1 MQDGR
6 WITRSCDWTR
16 VEALAEE
23 LGLSDTTATVLV
35 RRGLGDPAEA
45 RAFLDAEDPRHDPL
59 TLGDMAVAVERIRK
73 AVADGERICV
83 HGDYDVDG
91 ISATAVCVLVLR
103 ELGADVEW
111 RLPSRFD
118 EGYGLALETI
128 EQLAADGVDLVV
140 TVDCGITAVAEVARA
155 RELGLDVIVT
165 DHHRPAETLPDCP
178 VVATRPSAYPCPDL
192 CGTGVVHTLARALLG
207 DEHPA
212 IARALDLVALAT
224 IADVVPLVDENRALA
239 AAGLRALA
247 RTRRPGLQA
256 LMKAARVDPA
266 TVDATAVGFRLAP
279 RINAAG
285 RLGRPDVALEL
296 MLTEDAGEAERLAAQ
311 LEELNRERQSVEER
325 ILREAV
331 ALVESWT
338 PEERARRAYV
348 LWDETWHEGV
358 NGIVASRLVERFNR
372 PVVLIAQSA
381 TGWKGSGRSISS
393 FDLHGGLGA
402 CAEHLERFGG
412 HRAAAGLSIETEQLE
427 AFREA
432 FGRHADGALSDADLR
447 PVTVIDAIV
456 PAHSLTLELAEEL
469 DRLAPFGLGNPEPTL
484 LVASVEAVSAST
496 VGEGKHLRFRIRQHE
511 RDGGS
516 AIAFG
521 FGTQLDRLQRARPLR
536 RRVPPQ
542 GEPLER
548 HRRAAARRP
557 AGVRRRSCIRV
568 APRVARRA
576 VAGRGGRAGAGCPRD
591 LRGARP
597 DRGRRAPAAARV
609 GAVPGAPRAARRRA
623 SRGCVARSTPRRRS
637 TRASRA
643 AS

>member
-6 WITRSCDWTR
+6 WITRPCDWAR
-16 VEALAEE
+16 VEVLAEE
-23 LGLSDTTATVLV
+23 LGVSETTATVLV
-35 RRGLGDPAEA
+35 RRGLDDPAEA
-45 RAFLDAEDPRHDPL
+45 RSFLAAESPGHDPL
-59 TLGDMAVAVERIRK
+59 ALGDMATAVARIRVAV
-73 AVADGERICV
+73 AAGERICV

-103 ELGADVEW
+103 ELGAAVEW

-118 EGYGLALETI
+118 EGYGLAPETI

-140 TVDCGITAVAEVARA
+140 TVDCGITAVDEVARA

-165 DHHRPAETLPDCP
+165 DHHRPADTLPDCP
-178 VVATRPSAYPCPDL
+178 VVATRPSDYPCPDL

-212 IARALDLVALAT
+212 LARTLDLVALAT

-239 AAGLRALA
+239 AQGLRALA
-247 RTRRPGLQA
+247 RTHRPGLQA
-256 LMKAARVDPA
+256 LMRSARVDPA
-266 TVDATAVGFRLAP
+266 AVDATAVGFRLAP

-296 MLTEDAGEAERLAAQ
+296 LLTDDAAEAERLAAQ

-331 ALVESWT
+331 ARVESWS
-338 PEERARRAYV
+338 PAERARRGYV

-381 TGWKGSGRSISS
+381 TGWKGSGRSVPA
-393 FDLHGGLGA
+393 FDLHGALGA
-402 CAEHLERFGG
+402 CSEHLERYGG
-412 HRAAAGLSIETEQLE
+412 HRAAAGLSIATEQLE

-432 FGRHADGALSDADLR
+432 FAAHADAVLTDSDLR
-447 PVTVIDAIV
+447 TVTPIDAIV
-456 PAHSLTLELAEEL
+456 PAHALTLELAEEL

-484 LVASVEAVSAST
+484 LVASVEAVSASV

-521 FGTQLDRLQRARPLR
+521 LGKQLDRLQQPGRYDVAFRLKENRWNGTVAPQLVV
-536 RRVPPQ
+536 RRVFDAATSY
-542 GEPLER
+542 GEL
-548 HRRAAARRP
+548 RAWLADQWRAGEAAWTPDARAIFAELGLAEGARRQLLES
-557 AGVRRRSCIRV
+557 ATFRTLLGH
-568 APRVARRA
+568 
-576 VAGRGGRAGAGCPRD
+576 GASALPE
-591 LRGARP
+591 
-597 DRGRRAPAAARV
+597 AA
-609 GAVPGAPRAARRRA
+609 
-623 SRGCVARSTPRRRS
+623 
-637 TRASRA
+637 
-643 AS
+643 

>member
-6 WITRSCDWTR
+6 WITRPCDWAR
-16 VEALAEE
+16 VEVLAEE
-23 LGLSDTTATVLV
+23 LGVSETTATVLV
-35 RRGLGDPAEA
+35 RRGLDDPAEA
-45 RAFLDAEDPRHDPL
+45 RSFLAAESPGHDPL
-59 TLGDMAVAVERIRK
+59 ALGDMATAVARIRA
-73 AVADGERICV
+73 AVAAGERICV

-103 ELGADVEW
+103 ELGAAVEW

-118 EGYGLALETI
+118 EGYGLAPETI

-140 TVDCGITAVAEVARA
+140 TVDCGITAVDEVARA

-165 DHHRPAETLPDCP
+165 DHHRPADTLPDCP
-178 VVATRPSAYPCPDL
+178 VVATRPSDYPCPDL

-212 IARALDLVALAT
+212 LARTLDLVALAT

-239 AAGLRALA
+239 AQGLRALA
-247 RTRRPGLQA
+247 RTHRPGLQA
-256 LMKAARVDPA
+256 LMRSARVDPA
-266 TVDATAVGFRLAP
+266 AVDATAVGFRLAP

-296 MLTEDAGEAERLAAQ
+296 LLTDDAAEAERLAAQ

-331 ALVESWT
+331 ARVESWS
-338 PEERARRAYV
+338 PAERARRGYV

-381 TGWKGSGRSISS
+381 TGWKGSGRSVPA
-393 FDLHGGLGA
+393 FDLHGALGA
-402 CAEHLERFGG
+402 CSEHLERYGG
-412 HRAAAGLSIETEQLE
+412 HRAAAGLSIATEQLE

-432 FGRHADGALSDADLR
+432 FAAHADAVLTDSDLR
-447 PVTVIDAIV
+447 TVTPIDAIV
-456 PAHSLTLELAEEL
+456 PAHALTLELAEEL

-484 LVASVEAVSAST
+484 LVASVEAVSASV

-521 FGTQLDRLQRARPLR
+521 LGKQLDRLQQPGRYDVAFRLKENRWNGTVAPQLVV
-536 RRVPPQ
+536 RRVFDAATSY
-542 GEPLER
+542 GEL
-548 HRRAAARRP
+548 RAWLADQWRAGEAAWTPDARAIFAELGLAEGARRQLLES
-557 AGVRRRSCIRV
+557 ATFRTLLGQ
-568 APRVARRA
+568 
-576 VAGRGGRAGAGCPRD
+576 GASALPE
-591 LRGARP
+591 
-597 DRGRRAPAAARV
+597 AA
-609 GAVPGAPRAARRRA
+609 
-623 SRGCVARSTPRRRS
+623 
-637 TRASRA
+637 
-643 AS
+643 